1 MCPGP
6 GAGRCY
12 GVGCLSLLFVWFLI
26 DLVCKAVFWGIA
38 SLFGVRTPA
47 LSKVVLCSAW
57 AVLIPLGAIV
67 TAGLIWMLYCSVL
80 DFLKKCFRKR
90 RGTNRGGRASA
101 AASDPGVNSG
111 AGNS

>member
-1 MCPGP
+1 MTADQAVGRRPLCPGP

-57 AVLIPLGAIV
+57 AVLIPLGAIFIATLV
-67 TAGLIWMLYCSVL
+67 WILYVYISECISN
-80 DFLKKCFRKR
+80 FFRKDKKEKE
-90 RGTNRGGRASA
+90 G
-101 AASDPGVNSG
+101 
-111 AGNS
+111 